1 MNATSNPREGVCQVT
16 SDEKQGITLGLEH
29 LYNKGRRRIAF
40 ISSQLNC
47 SLNARKRVEA
57 FHEFCRKK
65 KISAGSFHEEQTP
78 DYDLDVIADNIIRK
92 KADAV
97 FAAGETY
104 APHLLFRLSR
114 HGIRIPDDLSM
125 LALEYH
131 AVTPFT
137 IPPLTALTQDF
148 NELARQS
155 VRLLLRRIHHQPS
168 PAEILVPYHFIERES
183 I

>member
-1 MNATSNPREGVCQVT
+1 
-16 SDEKQGITLGLEH
+16 
-29 LYNKGRRRIAF
+29 
-40 ISSQLNC
+40 
-47 SLNARKRVEA
+47 
-57 FHEFCRKK
+57 
-65 KISAGSFHEEQTP
+65 
-78 DYDLDVIADNIIRK
+78 
-92 KADAV
+92 
-97 FAAGETY
+97 
-104 APHLLFRLSR
+104 
-114 HGIRIPDDLSM
+114 M